1 MIKNINLYDIILALI
16 VEGCKKA
23 LSESQEAEQKKK
35 KYPPRCNVT
44 TASEITNLSRNTI
57 YQMHHNGTIPGAQ
70 KIGGKLVF
78 DTAVLEKWAAE
89 GGNKVNGYEK

>member
-1 MIKNINLYDIILALI
+1 MATNNNLSDIILALI
-16 VEGCKKA
+16 TEGCRKA
-23 LSESQEAEQKKK
+23 LSESQEAEQKKT
-35 KYPPRCNVT
+35 YPPRCNVA